1 MNFMREDPGSLGVG
15 RRTAALCALAVA
27 CLSLSLPVGSL
38 HAQSGRGK
46 QPPVKDA
53 PAATERKTAPQA
65 TPSPATPVK
74 PAAVVEDDGEDE
86 VVRISSNLV
95 TVPASVRDER
105 GLPATNLKLEDFE
118 LLVDGQQVA
127 VGDLSRSETPV
138 RLAFLF
144 DNSGSVSPTREF
156 QLQAAVRFFRSV
168 MRSIDEAA
176 VYSVSTEPALVRPL
190 TNDVKGLVR
199 TVENFAKPEGATA
212 LLDAIARAAVY
223 LGPQR
228 FRKVIVIVSDGV
240 DTISE
245 IDFEGALRHVQEADC
260 QVFVVQTGYVD
271 SPNLRDLVAE
281 RRMDEFAT
289 QTGGAVFRPKVVD
302 DLYAAFSDIASDL
315 SGQYVLGYY
324 PAGERR
330 DGRFHAIALRIKA
343 RPDMK
348 VRARKGYYSPKE

>member
-1 MNFMREDPGSLGVG
+1 MKFLREDSDRIGT
-15 RRTAALCALAVA
+15 RRAATRITLAA
-27 CLSLSLPVGSL
+27 CLGLALLAGSL

-46 QPPVKDA
+46 QPSVEDA
-53 PAATERKTAPQA
+53 PAATERKTVPQA
-65 TPSPATPVK
+65 TPSPAAPVK
-74 PAAVVEDDGEDE
+74 PTAGEEVEGEDE

-118 LLVDGQQVA
+118 LLVDGQPVA

-144 DNSGSVSPTREF
+144 DNSGSVSPSRAF
-156 QLQAAVRFFRSV
+156 QLQAAVHFFRRV
-168 MRSIDEAA
+168 MRPVDQAA

-190 TNDVKGLVR
+190 TNDVKALVR
-199 TVENFAKPEGATA
+199 TVENFDKPEGATA

-240 DTISE
+240 DTISD
-245 IDFEGALRHVQEADC
+245 IDFDGALRHVQEADC
-260 QVFVVQTGYVD
+260 QVFVVQTGLVD
-271 SPNLRDLVAE
+271 NANLRDLVAE
-281 RRMDEFAT
+281 SRMDEFAA
-289 QTGGAVFRPKVVD
+289 QTGGAIFRPKVVD

-324 PAGERR
+324 PPEGPR
-330 DGRFHAIALRIKA
+330 DGRFHAITLRVKA
-343 RPDMK
+343 RPNMK
-348 VRARKGYYSPKE
+348 VRARKGYYSPKG